1 MDNKISEGKTIKII
15 AQADISAGDYVTLG
29 ANFGGIALDDAAT
42 GAVCVLDVSGVY
54 EIPKATATKTSV
66 YALGK
71 PVSITSGKASL
82 VDVGTGVTT
91 VAQLASLITSIAG
104 NVVELANSAAT
115 TVKIKLR

>member
-15 AQADISAGDYVTLG
+15 AQTAISAGEYVSLG
-29 ANFGGIALDDAAT
+29 ANFGGIALDDAAIDE
-42 GAVCVLDVSGVY
+42 VCVLDVSGVY
-54 EIPKATATKTSV
+54 EIPKATATETLA

-71 PVSITSGKASL
+71 PVSITSGKAS
-82 VDVGTGVTT
+82 VVAIGTGTT
-91 VAQLASLITSIAG
+91 TAEIASIAG

>member
-15 AQADISAGDYVTLG
+15 AQADIRAGEYVTLG
-29 ANFGGIALDDAAT
+29 SNFGGIALDDAKT

-54 EIPKATATKTSV
+54 EIPKATAAETTR
-66 YALGK
+66 YNLGD

-82 VDVGTGVTT
+82 VAINSGTTT
-91 VAQLASLITSIAG
+91 AQIASIAG
-104 NVVELANSAAT
+104 NVVEAANSSAK

>member
-54 EIPKATATKTSV
+54 EIPKATATKTTP
-66 YALGK
+66 YTLGA

-82 VDVGTGVTT
+82 VAIGTGTT
-91 VAQLASLITSIAG
+91 TAQIASIAG

>member
-29 ANFGGIALDDAAT
+29 ANFGGIALDDAKT

-54 EIPKATATKTSV
+54 EIPKATATKTTP
-66 YALGK
+66 YTLGA

-82 VDVGTGVTT
+82 VAVDSGATT
-91 VAQLASLITSIAG
+91 AGILSIAG